1 MKGNLS
7 IIIFARVPVHNWIFV
22 AILVFSF
29 SYLYIVYI
37 IETKSILINFNSLL
51 FPITNNL
58 NSFPSHPFVM
68 NNVVYIFVISALFHL
83 P

>member
-1 MKGNLS
+1 MVIFQAGACQYVKGNLS

-37 IETKSILINFNSLL
+37 IETKSTF
-51 FPITNNL
+51 
-58 NSFPSHPFVM
+58 
-68 NNVVYIFVISALFHL
+68 
-83 P
+83 